1 MNIGFC
7 GVGTVASWVS
17 SILNQLG
24 DEKIRLYACAASHLE
39 KAQAFAEK
47 FSFEKAYGST
57 EELFADG
64 KVDVVYIAV
73 PNDAHYALCRRA
85 LESGKH
91 VICEKPFAVNDAQCA
106 ELIALAREK
115 GLFLSEALWPAFL
128 PAHRIID
135 EEIARGTIGKVVSG
149 RIVMLDSVMFL
160 ERVKRLETGGG
171 SLLDGGPYTLGC
183 MVRHFGTDIEKVEN
197 HARLLPSG
205 VDAEDEITVTYRDGR
220 VVTIR
225 QTIDIPREEHED
237 YFEIVGTKGKIRADA
252 VANPRRVVFTDLEG
266 NVILEPELP
275 PQIKN
280 RGMPPVSGYEYE
292 FIAFEKALASGKKE
306 TAETPL
312 SDTLAISRIM
322 TEARRQ
328 AGVVFPFE
336 EG

>member
-24 DEKIRLYACAASHLE
+24 DENIRLYACAASHLE

-47 FSFEKAYGST
+47 FGFEKAYGRT

-64 KVDVVYIAV
+64 NVDVVYIAV
-73 PNDAHYALCRRA
+73 PNDAHDALCRRA
-85 LESGKH
+85 LESGKN
-91 VICEKPFAVNDAQCA
+91 VICEKPFAVNDTQCA
-106 ELIALAREK
+106 ELIALAQEK

-128 PAHRIID
+128 PAHRIIN
-135 EEIARGTIGKVVSG
+135 EEIAKGTIGEVVSG
-149 RIVMLDSVMFL
+149 KIMMLDFVMFL
-160 ERVKRLETGGG
+160 ERVKKLETGGG

-183 MVRHFGTDIEKVEN
+183 MVKHFGTDIERVEN
-197 HARLLPSG
+197 RARLLESG

-237 YFEIVGTKGKIRADA
+237 YFEIIGTKGRIRADA
-252 VANPRRVVFTDLEG
+252 VANPRRVSFYDNEG
-266 NVILEPELP
+266 KLLFEPELP

-280 RGMPPVSGYEYE
+280 QGMPPVSGYEYE
-292 FIAFEKALASGKKE
+292 FLAFEKAISAGK
-306 TAETPL
+306 AETEEAPL
-312 SDTLAISRIM
+312 YDTLAISRIM

-336 EG
+336 

>member
-24 DEKIRLYACAASHLE
+24 DENIRLYACAASHLE

-47 FSFEKAYGST
+47 FGFEKAYGRT

-64 KVDVVYIAV
+64 NVDVVYIAV
-73 PNDAHYALCRRA
+73 PNDAHYALCRKA
-85 LESGKH
+85 LESGRN
-91 VICEKPFAVNDAQCA
+91 VICEKPFAVNDTQCA
-106 ELIALAREK
+106 ELIALAQEK

-128 PAHRIID
+128 PAHRIIN
-135 EEIARGTIGKVVSG
+135 EEIAKGTIGEVVSG
-149 RIVMLDSVMFL
+149 KIMMLDFVMFL
-160 ERVKRLETGGG
+160 ERVKKLETGGG

-183 MVRHFGTDIEKVEN
+183 MVKHFGTDVARVEN
-197 HARLLPSG
+197 RARLLESG

-237 YFEIVGTKGKIRADA
+237 YFEIIGTKGRIRADA
-252 VANPRRVVFTDLEG
+252 VANPHRVSFYDNEG
-266 NVILEPELP
+266 KLLFEPELP
-275 PQIKN
+275 KQIKN
-280 RGMPPVSGYEYE
+280 QGMPPVSGYEYE
-292 FIAFEKALASGKKE
+292 FIAFQKALAAGKKE
-306 TAETPL
+306 TAEAPL
-312 SDTLAISRIM
+312 SDTLAISRSM

-336 EG
+336 

>member
-24 DEKIRLYACAASHLE
+24 DENIRLYACAASHLE

-47 FSFEKAYGST
+47 FGFEKAYGRT

-64 KVDVVYIAV
+64 NVDVVYIAV
-73 PNDAHYALCRRA
+73 PNDAHYALCRKA
-85 LESGKH
+85 LESGRN
-91 VICEKPFAVNDAQCA
+91 VICEKPFAVNDTQCA
-106 ELIALAREK
+106 ELIALAQEK

-128 PAHRIID
+128 PAHRIIN
-135 EEIARGTIGKVVSG
+135 EEIAKGTIGEVISG
-149 RIVMLDSVMFL
+149 KIMMLDFVMFL
-160 ERVKRLETGGG
+160 ERVKKLETGGG

-183 MVRHFGTDIEKVEN
+183 MVKHFGTDIERVEN
-197 HARLLPSG
+197 RARLLESG

-237 YFEIVGTKGKIRADA
+237 YFEIIGTKGRIRADA
-252 VANPRRVVFTDLEG
+252 VANPRRVSFYDNEG
-266 NVILEPELP
+266 KLLFEPELP

-280 RGMPPVSGYEYE
+280 QGMPPVSGYEYE
-292 FIAFEKALASGKKE
+292 FIAFQKALAAGKKE
-306 TAETPL
+306 TAEAPL

-336 EG
+336 

>member
-1 MNIGFC
+1 MKLGFC

-24 DEKIRLYACAASHLE
+24 DENIRLYACAASHRE
-39 KAQAFAEK
+39 KARAFAEK
-47 FSFEKAYGST
+47 FGFEKAYGST
-57 EELFADG
+57 EELFADDQ
-64 KVDVVYIAV
+64 VDAVYIAV
-73 PNDAHYALCRRA
+73 PNDAHNALCRRA
-85 LESGKH
+85 LECGKN

-135 EEIARGTIGKVVSG
+135 EEIAKGAIGEVVSG
-149 RIVMLDSVMFL
+149 KIVMLDFVMFL
-160 ERVKRLETGGG
+160 ERVRKRETGGG

-183 MVRHFGTDIEKVEN
+183 LVKHFGTDVERVEN
-197 HARLLPSG
+197 RARLLDSG

-225 QTIDIPREEHED
+225 QTIDIPRERHED

-252 VANPRRVVFTDLEG
+252 VANPRRVSFYDSEG
-266 NVILEPELP
+266 RLLFEPELP
-275 PQIKN
+275 KQIKN

-292 FIAFEKALASGKKE
+292 FIAFQKALAAGKKE
-306 TAETPL
+306 TEEAPL
-312 SDTLAISRIM
+312 SDTLAISRLM

-336 EG
+336 

>member
-24 DEKIRLYACAASHLE
+24 NENIRLFACAASHLE

-47 FSFEKAYGST
+47 FGFEKAYGST

-64 KVDVVYIAV
+64 KVDVVYVAV
-73 PNDAHYALCRRA
+73 PNDAHYALCRKA
-85 LESGKH
+85 LESGKN

-128 PAHRIID
+128 PAHRIIN
-135 EEIARGTIGKVVSG
+135 EEIAKGTIGEVVSG
-149 RIVMLDSVMFL
+149 KIMMLDFVMFL
-160 ERVKRLETGGG
+160 ERVKKLETGGG

-183 MVRHFGTDIEKVEN
+183 MVKHFGTDVARIEN
-197 HARLLPSG
+197 RARLLPSG

-220 VVTIR
+220 VVTIH

-237 YFEIVGTKGKIRADA
+237 YFEIVGTKGRVRADA
-252 VANPRRVVFTDLEG
+252 VANPHRVSFYDNEG
-266 NVILEPELP
+266 NLLFEPELP
-275 PQIKN
+275 SQIKN
-280 RGMPPVSGYEYE
+280 QGMPPVSGYEYE
-292 FIAFEKALASGKKE
+292 FIAFEKAIAAGKTE
-306 TAETPL
+306 TEEAPL
-312 SDTLAISRIM
+312 SDTMAISRLM

-336 EG
+336 